1 MKWGLLVL
9 TVIIVLP
16 FSVYVLS
23 KIQMLGWVHTLK
35 EYCEEEENKRRR
47 K

>member
-1 MKWGLLVL
+1 MKWELLVL

-23 KIQMLGWVHTLK
+23 KIQMLGWLHTLK
-35 EYCEEEENKRRR
+35 EYYEDEENQRR
-47 K
+47 KK